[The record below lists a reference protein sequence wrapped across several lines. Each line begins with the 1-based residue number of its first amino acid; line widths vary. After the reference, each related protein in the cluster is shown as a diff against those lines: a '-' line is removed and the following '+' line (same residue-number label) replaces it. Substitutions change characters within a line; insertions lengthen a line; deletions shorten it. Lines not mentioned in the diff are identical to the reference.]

1 MFKWFWT
8 IFSLGAPDK
17 NKCELKLL
25 KLTVT
30 IGTFHDELSWR
41 GTFKHLEHSAPAV
54 HQGTEREWK
63 ATSKKNNGRV
73 KNRKGVQKEEGGK
86 TFVYDKRNRAI
97 TCAYSRDLHLT
108 LCS

>member
-17 NKCELKLL
+17 NKCELTLL

-73 KNRKGVQKEEGGK
+73 KNRKGVKKEEGGK